1 MEFRKANSND
11 LDRIMG
17 IIKQAQDYLKVKEI
31 DQWQNNYP
39 NINVI
44 KNDIDIGDGYVL
56 IIDNEIVAT
65 VAVSFRG
72 EKTYERIYDGKWI
85 TEKEY
90 GVIHRIAVDNKY
102 KGKKLS
108 GTIITEIE
116 KLCLEKNIKSIK
128 VDTHDE
134 NESMKKML
142 ANNGFIYCGVIYLE
156 NGSKRIAFEK
166 IL

>member
-11 LDRIMG
+11 VDRIME

-39 NINVI
+39 NNDVI
-44 KNDIDIGDGYVL
+44 KNDIDRGDGYVL
-56 IIDNEIVAT
+56 LIDNEIAAT

-90 GVIHRIAVDNKY
+90 CVIHRIAVDNKY

-108 GTIITEIE
+108 GIIIAEIK

-128 VDTHDE
+128 VDTHDK